1 MKEQTESL
9 ILKQKYNAEN
19 IEVLEG
25 LEPVRLRPGMYIGG
39 TDKSAMH
46 HLVLEILDN
55 SMDEVISSFANKIE
69 VNLLNKNTIKIA
81 DNGRGIPIDKHP
93 KFPSKSALE
102 IIMTTLHAGGK
113 FSEKNYQTSGGL
125 HGVGA
130 SVVNALS
137 EKLIVEVIRDKKL
150 FKQEF
155 ERGIPTTNL
164 EFITDTHRVN
174 GTSITC
180 SPDQQIFGEMCYFS
194 PDYLYNM
201 IKNKAYLSPKV
212 KIL

>member
-69 VNLLNKNTIKIA
+69 VNLLNKNRI
-81 DNGRGIPIDKHP
+81 
-93 KFPSKSALE
+93 
-102 IIMTTLHAGGK
+102 
-113 FSEKNYQTSGGL
+113 
-125 HGVGA
+125 
-130 SVVNALS
+130 
-137 EKLIVEVIRDKKL
+137 
-150 FKQEF
+150 FK
-155 ERGIPTTNL
+155 
-164 EFITDTHRVN
+164 
-174 GTSITC
+174 
-180 SPDQQIFGEMCYFS
+180 
-194 PDYLYNM
+194 
-201 IKNKAYLSPKV
+201 
-212 KIL
+212 